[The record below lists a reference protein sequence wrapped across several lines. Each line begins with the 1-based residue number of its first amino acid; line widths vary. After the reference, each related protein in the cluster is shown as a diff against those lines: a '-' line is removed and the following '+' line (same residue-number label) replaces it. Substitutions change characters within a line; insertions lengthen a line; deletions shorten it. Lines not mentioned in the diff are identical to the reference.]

1 MTLNSTD
8 PFDNPIIDPN
18 FFSDPF
24 DQYAM
29 VEAVKSLRRFLE
41 APEWNDFILG
51 RYGFVGDANTDE
63 EILEAAK
70 KAIVTIWHPTST
82 ARMSPENASWGVVDP
97 NLRVKGTFGLRVV
110 DASVFVSIL

>member
-1 MTLNSTD
+1 
-8 PFDNPIIDPN
+8 
-18 FFSDPF
+18 
-24 DQYAM
+24 M